1 MTQTTMSTSKVRT
14 DDPWKAIRPPTEAN
28 QISARRIPRAGS
40 HAWGLYW
47 AIDGQRNCLLIL
59 EHRPTRG
66 SSHRLPRLRG
76 LQVETQ
82 PTDEGLGERL
92 VVRLTDGELR
102 EIFHRFCADIVDA
115 TRRSQSE
122 DEAIE
127 RFLVRTWRWH
137 RLLKGGGD
145 GRLSEEEQ
153 KGLIGELQLLETV
166 LLPAA
171 GAADAVRA
179 WMGPLGAPKDFQ
191 LGWVSVE
198 TKART
203 PQTSTVRIS
212 SANQLDSNGA
222 TRLFLH
228 VTQVSQAVGDSVSGI
243 TISEMADRIRDTI
256 ASVDISATAL
266 FEERLSATG
275 FDWNDDYSDRLWL
288 IGADSLY
295 EVRKGFPR
303 ITPSMIPSG
312 VEDVRYVIELP
323 SCESFRVAKTIL
335 VEALAGESNGN

>member
-1 MTQTTMSTSKVRT
+1 MTRMTMRMRKVGT
-14 DDPWKAIRPPTEAN
+14 EDPWKAIRPPTEDN

-47 AIDGQRNCLLIL
+47 AIDGKRHCLLIL
-59 EHRPTRG
+59 EHRSNLR

-76 LQVETQ
+76 LQVEIQ
-82 PTDEGLGERL
+82 PTDDGLGKRL

-102 EIFHRFCADIVDA
+102 EIFHRFCVDIVDA
-115 TRRSQSE
+115 TRKSQSE
-122 DEAIE
+122 DEAVE

-153 KGLIGELQLLETV
+153 KGLIGELNLLETV

-198 TKART
+198 TKTRT
-203 PQTSTVRIS
+203 PQTSTVRVS
-212 SANQLDSNGA
+212 SANQLDSNGVA
-222 TRLFLH
+222 RLFLH
-228 VTQVSQAVGDSVSGI
+228 VTQVSQAVGDPVSGV
-243 TISEMADRIRDTI
+243 TISEIAARTRDSI
-256 ASVDISATAL
+256 ASIDISAMAL

-288 IGADSLY
+288 IGTDTLY
-295 EVRKGFPR
+295 EVRNGFPR
-303 ITPSMIPSG
+303 ITPTMIPSG
-312 VEDVRYVIELP
+312 VESVRYVIELP
-323 SCESFRVAKTIL
+323 SCESFRVAKTTL
-335 VEALAGESNGN
+335 VEALAGESDGN